1 MMMVPNNKFEKK
13 RLEILRSAAKA
24 FGRHGFY
31 GSSVDDIARALHMT
45 KANLYYYF
53 RNKEEILYFC
63 HDYSLDLL
71 LKILKDVEASGSL
84 PEEKVHTLV
93 VTFVHVIIDE
103 LHGTGL
109 TQNLVALSRWRL
121 RKIIAKRD
129 KFDRGLRRILKDGI
143 TSGVFR
149 NNDKKLLTF
158 AILGAINWIPRWF
171 DSHGAA
177 SSDEIATT
185 FADYLVAGLMAP
197 DPASVNGH
205 GSTEL
210 GRQRRASQNFTPRR
224 TIVSAP
230 ASPNAHSRPRRTISS
245 KPVDR
250 RYQRKT

>member
-1 MMMVPNNKFEKK
+1 MRANNKFERR

-31 GSSVDDIARALHMT
+31 GSSVDDIAHALHMN

-71 LKILKDVEASGSL
+71 LKILKDVEAGGSS
-84 PEEKVHTLV
+84 PEEKVRKLV

-129 KFDRGLRRILKDGI
+129 EFDRGLRRILKEGI
-143 TSGVFR
+143 RSGVFR
-149 NNDKKLLTF
+149 KNDRKLLTF

-171 DSHGAA
+171 DPRGRA
-177 SSDEIATT
+177 SSEEIATT

-197 DPASVNGH
+197 DHASANGDASTASRRPANASRE
-205 GSTEL
+205 STTRKVLSREL
-210 GRQRRASQNFTPRR
+210 VWPSAHSSPRRAISDKKMARR
-224 TIVSAP
+224 TE
-230 ASPNAHSRPRRTISS
+230 RRA
-245 KPVDR
+245 
-250 RYQRKT
+250 